1 MIQTLQLDAATV
13 SRKSIIECME
23 VFVGIK
29 DVNSYRAVIHSYFPY
44 DEYSNPISWLELLK
58 KTLPLGIKEYRLSL
72 GELAI
77 LGGLVQYAK
86 DFKLLPEDYC
96 VEVVWT

>member
-29 DVNSYRAVIHSYFPY
+29 DTNSCDAIIHGYLPCGDY
-44 DEYSNPISWLELLK
+44 GAPIQWLGLLK
-58 KTLPLGIKEYRLSL
+58 KTLPS
-72 GELAI
+72 A
-77 LGGLVQYAK
+77 
-86 DFKLLPEDYC
+86 
-96 VEVVWT
+96 

>member
-29 DVNSYRAVIHSYFPY
+29 DVNSIDATIYTYLPY
-44 DEYSNPISWLELLK
+44 GTNGVPIQWLWLLK
-58 KTLPLGIKEYRLSL
+58 KTLPLGIKEYRLSME
-72 GELAI
+72 ELAI
-77 LGGLVQYAK
+77 LGGLVRYAK

-96 VEVVWT
+96 VDVV